1 MTDPKIRVSADVSGV
16 QKELQKVQEAAL
28 KINQTLSSGEVGID
42 TKEAKRDLS
51 ALEQSS
57 RNLAKLLEQIKDSGE
72 DLADIDFQSVA
83 DSLGDATK
91 AAQALDAV
99 LEAVGQSSGMS
110 QTVRNAKQTADHIQR
125 AARAQEVL
133 SREGIKLS
141 RAQADAAK
149 RQYDTWRQSGA
160 RGTSRIRN
168 VEFDDWLA
176 GGWRSYSMDERDASR
191 HRSDVLRSVGINTP
205 GGSHPG
211 AAGRRGLN
219 INRLGAAAG
228 ALGGMAGSMTGG
240 GDGGLWSGV
249 GSTGGSLIGAGAGAL
264 IGGPVGAMLG
274 GVVGMFASRLLG
286 GIGGSLDSGM
296 QRTGEEGGTLSDLR
310 HSLGATRVDFEELRG
325 SVRYFTEGLGLS
337 YNESAKLART
347 FAHTAGAVENLAVGK
362 EVGSAAGFAR
372 GFGMAPEAAAQFF
385 ATMRHY
391 GVSGGDRDNRKLA
404 LNIAEAVARGG
415 TSPKMDEVL
424 ASIQG
429 FVQSSSRASLTQAN
443 AEAYASFMSSLTG
456 LSMYGMK
463 GDPGAAA
470 SAMNAA
476 DAAMRQG
483 GAFGEAS
490 KNFSLGLYQRML
502 PGFTAL
508 DQDYLNEQGAFGTIG
523 RAFGRDSAAYRLAQ
537 SRGDQAK
544 MDQYDQWVSQGGNR
558 TIMSMQMEAL
568 DKQFGRNTD
577 EFRKAIQ
584 SHFGVGAGQA
594 SALYQ
599 AYQNDA
605 SLGGLEKSLS
615 GAGVDISKLNTKQ
628 IAAMAELANGDDSAI
643 KRQAT
648 RLMGLKGADALNRIE
663 SEDLQKA
670 LKGDD
675 PEKLRKL
682 VLGLTATH
690 DTTRDQGELMRKQ
703 QADMSNAMQKLAT
716 ELIPLAMTIK
726 DGIIELVKWAAP
738 ESQFVKNQEA
748 AAAKQRADESRA
760 STLDSG
766 MASLKRQIDDFKVAS
781 PEEQGK
787 NAVALHQLKQQ
798 RDAAAAR
805 GDSKAVAAYDAN
817 IANLEKAIRAGS
829 PDGKQDLIDRYN
841 SMAAERNA
849 MTNVAGGSVS
859 PLEGGSTQAPT
870 GQSLPSGRDV
880 SDAEKNQYR
889 NKIVAEAK
897 RQGLNEAETNAL
909 LGLVRHES
917 GFNPY
922 AKGKVITNPKSMHYG
937 DSAYGL
943 FQYMGKTSAGWDR
956 TDPEQ
961 QIKNGVADFKRR
973 SRQYGINGAIA
984 GHHAGDGALNP
995 DGSLKYDP
1003 TDGNQRTSAYVSDI
1017 RAKGFKEGAIN
1028 EEIARRKKEE
1038 ALSKSGLV
1046 LTPEGEKATGMDRK
1060 APGAPGIQGG
1070 ASSRQQIDINNR
1082 VTLYDQNGNERG
1094 NSVVQTHV
1102 GAPLPTGMM
1111 A

>member
-16 QKELQKVQEAAL
+16 QKELLKVQEAAQ

-42 TKEAKRDLS
+42 TKGAKRDLAS
-51 ALEQSS
+51 LENTT
-57 RNLAKLLEQIKDSGE
+57 RNLVKLLERVKDSGE
-72 DLADIDFQSVA
+72 DFADIDFQSVS
-83 DSLGDATK
+83 DSLEDATK

-141 RAQADAAK
+141 RSQADAAK
-149 RQYDTWRQSGA
+149 RQFDTWRQSGA

-168 VEFDDWLA
+168 IEFDDWLS
-176 GGWRSYSMDERDASR
+176 GGWRGYSMDERDSQR
-191 HRSDVLRSVGINTP
+191 HRADVMRSVGINIP
-205 GGSHPG
+205 GGRSG
-211 AAGRRGLN
+211 APSRRGLN

-249 GSTGGSLIGAGAGAL
+249 GSTGGSLVGAGAGAL
-264 IGGPVGAMLG
+264 IGGPAGAMLG

-286 GIGGSLDSGM
+286 GIGSSLDGGI
-296 QRTGEEGGTLSDLR
+296 QRAGEEGGILTDLR
-310 HSLGATRVDFEELRG
+310 HSVGAASVDFEELRA
-325 SVRYFTEGLGLS
+325 SVRHFTDGLGLT
-337 YNESAKLART
+337 YNESAKLARS
-347 FAHTAGAVENLAVGK
+347 FVHTAGAVENLSVGK

-372 GFGMAPEAAAQFF
+372 GFGMAPEAASQFF

-391 GVSGGDRDNRKLA
+391 GVSGGDRDSRKLA
-404 LNIAEAVARGG
+404 LQIGEAVSRGG
-415 TSPKMDEVL
+415 TSAKMDEVL
-424 ASIQG
+424 TSIQG
-429 FVQSSSRASLTQAN
+429 FVQNSSRASLTQAN

-456 LSMYGMK
+456 LSMFGIK
-463 GDPGAAA
+463 GDPSAAA

-490 KNFSLGLYQRML
+490 KNFSLGTYQRML

-508 DQDYLNEQGAFGTIG
+508 DQDYLNEQGAFGTVG

-537 SRGDQAK
+537 SRGDNAK
-544 MDQYDQWVSQGGNR
+544 MGQYDQWVSQGGNR
-558 TIMSMQMEAL
+558 TIMSLQMEAL

-599 AYQNDA
+599 AYQNDS

-648 RLMGLKGADALNRIE
+648 RLMGLKGSDALNRIE

-690 DTTRDQGELMRKQ
+690 DTSRDQGELMRKQ

-716 ELIPLAMTIK
+716 ELIPLTMIIK

-738 ESQFVKNQEA
+738 ESKFIKDQDA

-760 STLDSG
+760 VSLDSN
-766 MASLKRQIDDFKVAS
+766 MADLKRQIDGFKESS
-781 PEEQGK
+781 PEQQARDKE
-787 NAVALHQLKQQ
+787 ALASLKKQ
-798 RDAAAAR
+798 RDDAAAR
-805 GDSKAVAAYDAN
+805 GDTKAVSAFDHN
-817 IANLEKAIRAGS
+817 IALMEKSMRGGS
-829 PDGKQDLIDRYN
+829 ALGKQDLIDRYN

-849 MTNVAGGSVS
+849 LTNVTGGGTS
-859 PLEGGSTQAPT
+859 PLEGGSAVPQSSTAGKGGVRNARNNNPGNIEYGDFARRNGAVGSDGRFAIFPT
-870 GQSLPSGRDV
+870 KEAGSAAMDTLLQSYSRSGRKSVRQIIGKWAPGSENDSNGYAEQVAKRLGVSADQPLNMDDPKVASALAREMARVEGDV
-880 SDAEKNQYR
+880 NAYTPNEKVRREQAAEKN
-889 NKIVAEAK
+889 
-897 RQGLNEAETNAL
+897 GLKL
-909 LGLVRHES
+909 
-917 GFNPY
+917 
-922 AKGKVITNPKSMHYG
+922 M
-937 DSAYGL
+937 D
-943 FQYMGKTSAGWDR
+943 
-956 TDPEQ
+956 TD
-961 QIKNGVADFKRR
+961 
-973 SRQYGINGAIA
+973 
-984 GHHAGDGALNP
+984 
-995 DGSLKYDP
+995 
-1003 TDGNQRTSAYVSDI
+1003 
-1017 RAKGFKEGAIN
+1017 
-1028 EEIARRKKEE
+1028 
-1038 ALSKSGLV
+1038 
-1046 LTPEGEKATGMDRK
+1046 MDRK
-1060 APGAPGIQGG
+1060 APSAPGIQSGTSG
-1070 ASSRQQIDINNR
+1070 RQQIDINNR
-1082 VTLYDQNGNERG
+1082 VTLYDQSGNERG

-1102 GAPLPTGMM
+1102 GAPVPTGML

>member
-28 KINQTLSSGEVGID
+28 KINQTLSSGSVGID
-42 TKEAKRDLS
+42 AREAKRDLAS
-51 ALEQSS
+51 LENSS
-57 RNLAKLLEQIKDSGE
+57 RNLAQLLERVKDSGGE
-72 DLADIDFQSVA
+72 LADIDFQAVA
-83 DSLGDATK
+83 DSLDDATK
-91 AAQALDAV
+91 AAQQLDAV
-99 LEAVGQSSGMS
+99 LEAVGQSTGMS

-176 GGWRSYSMDERDASR
+176 GGWRGYSMDERDANR
-191 HRSDVLRSVGINTP
+191 HRSDVLRSVGVNVP
-205 GGSHPG
+205 GSGHAGP
-211 AAGRRGLN
+211 AGRRGLN

-240 GDGGLWSGV
+240 GDGGMWSGI
-249 GSTGGSLIGAGAGAL
+249 GSTGGSLIGAGAGAM

-286 GIGGSLDSGM
+286 GVGGSLDAGM
-296 QRTGEEGGTLSDLR
+296 QRAGEEGGILTDLR
-310 HSLGATRVDFEELRG
+310 HSVGATRVDFDELRD
-325 SVRYFTEGLGLS
+325 SVRYFTEGLGIT
-337 YNESAKLART
+337 YNESAKLARS
-347 FAHTAGAVENLAVGK
+347 FVHTAGAVENLAVGK

-404 LNIAEAVARGG
+404 LNIAEAVSRGG

-424 ASIQG
+424 SSIQG
-429 FVQSSSRASLTQAN
+429 FVQSSSRASYTQAN

-456 LSMYGMK
+456 LSMYGIK
-463 GDPGAAA
+463 GDPAAAA
-470 SAMNAA
+470 SAMNSA
-476 DAAMRQG
+476 DMAMRQG

-490 KNFSLGLYQRML
+490 KNFSLGTYQRML
-502 PGFTAL
+502 PGFTSL
-508 DQDYLNEQGAFGTIG
+508 DQDFVNEQGAFGTIG
-523 RAFGRDSAAYRLAQ
+523 RAFGRDSAAYRLAE
-537 SRGDQAK
+537 SRGDNAK
-544 MDQYDQWVSQGGNR
+544 MGQYDEWVSQGGNR

-628 IAAMAELANGDDSAI
+628 IAAMAELANGDDTAI
-643 KRQAT
+643 KRQAG
-648 RLMGLKGADALNRIE
+648 RLMGLKGSDALNRIE

-670 LKGDD
+670 MSGND
-675 PEKLRKL
+675 PDKLRKL

-690 DTTRDQGELMRKQ
+690 DTTRDQGDLMRKQ

-716 ELIPLAMTIK
+716 ELIPLTMIIK

-738 ESQFVKNQEA
+738 ESKFVKDSEARASKQRKDEDLALTTVNAYDSNLGKLKAELKRTDDPAAKKALEEQISALEVQRNAAVGRAKSLVGTESSGKYNDWANGLSTNDAYGSDTPAPASSSGKGGVRNARNNNPGNIEYGDFARRHGAVGSDGRFAIFPSKEVGSAAMDDLLQSYSRSGRKSIRQIIGKWAPGSENDSNGYAEQVAKRLGVSADQPLNMDDPKIA
-748 AAAKQRADESRA
+748 AALARE
-760 STLDSG
+760 
-766 MASLKRQIDDFKVAS
+766 MARVEGD
-781 PEEQGK
+781 P
-787 NAVALHQLKQQ
+787 NAYTPNEKL
-798 RDAAAAR
+798 RR
-805 GDSKAVAAYDAN
+805 E
-817 IANLEKAIRAGS
+817 IA
-829 PDGKQDLIDRYN
+829 
-841 SMAAERNA
+841 
-849 MTNVAGGSVS
+849 
-859 PLEGGSTQAPT
+859 
-870 GQSLPSGRDV
+870 
-880 SDAEKNQYR
+880 AEKN
-889 NKIVAEAK
+889 
-897 RQGLNEAETNAL
+897 GLKL
-909 LGLVRHES
+909 
-917 GFNPY
+917 
-922 AKGKVITNPKSMHYG
+922 
-937 DSAYGL
+937 
-943 FQYMGKTSAGWDR
+943 
-956 TDPEQ
+956 TDP
-961 QIKNGVADFKRR
+961 
-973 SRQYGINGAIA
+973 
-984 GHHAGDGALNP
+984 
-995 DGSLKYDP
+995 
-1003 TDGNQRTSAYVSDI
+1003 
-1017 RAKGFKEGAIN
+1017 
-1028 EEIARRKKEE
+1028 
-1038 ALSKSGLV
+1038 
-1046 LTPEGEKATGMDRK
+1046 GMDRK
-1060 APGAPGIQGG
+1060 APGAPGIQSG
-1070 ASSRQQIDINNR
+1070 ASGRQQIDINNR
-1082 VTLYDQNGNERG
+1082 VTLYDQNGTERG

-1102 GAPLPTGMM
+1102 GAPVPSGMM